1 MRNRQRTRLFQGNML
16 MSIFFFLQCLEFAH
30 IYKTIPKLV
39 FFIYFRLNVCGEITT
54 SDTLNTTKFGMVVAP
69 RGELFCAVSIPC
81 SLTPDTPEGLVLKRS
96 IKSGLIA
103 PLSSSGRNSKVYEA
117 IILQDKTSENKMYL
131 QLSEKCC
138 SDLSLKSNESYQM
151 EVQFQL
157 DRHSFCTMH
166 KAVDLLPDT
175 KRVLPDLQNCGVPVN
190 NIHNEKLNTKQQ
202 SAIEF
207 ITGNSKVQ
215 KFVAP
220 LLIYGPFGTGK
231 TFTLA
236 TAARELC
243 KQPHNKVLI
252 CTYTN
257 R

>member
-1 MRNRQRTRLFQGNML
+1 MTLLFL
-16 MSIFFFLQCLEFAH
+16 
-30 IYKTIPKLV
+30 
-39 FFIYFRLNVCGEITT
+39 IYFRLNVCGEIKTL
-54 SDTLNTTKFGMVVAP
+54 DTLNNAQFGMMIAP
-69 RGELFCAVSIPC
+69 RGELFCSISIPYN
-81 SLTPDTPEGLVLKRS
+81 LTPDTPEGQVLKRS

-117 IILQDKTSENKMYL
+117 NILPDKTSENKMYL
-131 QLSEKCC
+131 KLSEKCC
-138 SDLSLKSNESYQM
+138 SDLMLKSNESYQM

-157 DRHSFCTMH
+157 DRHSFCIMH
-166 KAVDLLPDT
+166 KAVDLLHDT
-175 KRVLPDLQNCGVPVN
+175 KRVLPDLKNCGVPVN
-190 NIHNEKLNTKQQ
+190 DIHYEKLNAKQK
-202 SAIEF
+202 SAIDF
-207 ITGNSKVQ
+207 ITGNASVQ
-215 KFVAP
+215 KCVAP

-252 CTYTN
+252 CTHTN

>member
-1 MRNRQRTRLFQGNML
+1 M
-16 MSIFFFLQCLEFAH
+16 
-30 IYKTIPKLV
+30 
-39 FFIYFRLNVCGEITT
+39 
-54 SDTLNTTKFGMVVAP
+54 DTLNSTKFGMAMAP
-69 RGELFCAVSIPC
+69 QGELFCAVSIPC
-81 SLTPDTPEGLVLKRS
+81 NLTPDTPEGLVLKRS

-103 PLSSSGRNSKVYEA
+103 PLSSSGQNSKVYEA
-117 IILQDKTSENKMYL
+117 IVLKNKTSETKTYL
-131 QLSEKCC
+131 QLSKKCC
-138 SDLSLKSNESYQM
+138 SDLTLKRNESYQM

-157 DRHSFCTMH
+157 NRYSFCTMH

-175 KRVLPDLQNCGVPVN
+175 KTVLPDLKHCEVPVN
-190 NIHNEKLNTKQQ
+190 NISYEKLNPKQQ
-202 SAIEF
+202 SAIDF
-207 ITGNSKVQ
+207 ITGNSNVQ

-236 TAARELC
+236 AAARELC